1 LFDLSST
8 RQHYF
13 LLSEQINHQLSKQSP
28 AISIFLSAQ
37 ISTNETSRH
46 QPTATQAQL
55 KMQHCAVAHQ
65 SFLCKCGT
73 LLANP
78 ALFMRMRTYRTMTR
92 LHAFKI
98 IAEAKCDYPTL

>member
-1 LFDLSST
+1 LTYHPPANIIFFSQNKSIT
-8 RQHYF
+8 SYQN
-13 LLSEQINHQLSKQSP
+13 NHQLSVL
-28 AISIFLSAQ
+28 FLSAQ
-37 ISTNETSRH
+37 ISTNETSGH

-78 ALFMRMRTYRTMTR
+78 ALFMRMRTYRTMTQ